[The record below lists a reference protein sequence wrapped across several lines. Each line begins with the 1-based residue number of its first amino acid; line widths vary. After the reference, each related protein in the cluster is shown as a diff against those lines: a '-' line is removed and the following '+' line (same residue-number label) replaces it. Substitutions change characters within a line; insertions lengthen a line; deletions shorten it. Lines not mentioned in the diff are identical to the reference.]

1 MRGLLCK
8 EVETPRFC
16 LASKMEKG
24 WEGLGLGWG
33 VSLVLRKGVQ
43 GRPGPRRGGWKG
55 FPEV

>member
-1 MRGLLCK
+1 MLCK

-33 VSLVLRKGVQ
+33 VSLVLRKGLQ

-55 FPEV
+55 FLEV